1 MKSIPNSAEREQN
14 LALTFPPHPDTVAEP
29 LEYLQENGLPVSH
42 FRYHVLSEPG
52 WLPVIRYS
60 VTYDP
65 SATQTRKPTSFIA
78 KWQTCGSS
86 QLSELLCA
94 LWNAGFDGR
103 QGLAIAEPLAYITS
117 KHILLQRRAN
127 GVPLLDH
134 LTRSPVAVHSA
145 HTAGRWLGK
154 FHSTASLPVFGT
166 SVQTEIERIA
176 RCAQAAADSAPA
188 YRSRILQLAAKTAS
202 VQHSADSPLVP
213 THGDFHPKNIFVSR
227 HCLTVIDFDRFT
239 FGHRERDL
247 GFFIAQSMTMPRQPG
262 KHFSRARKW
271 NAAFLDGYTNE
282 TQSPDSALLHSYIV
296 SALLE
301 ILFYKLCVRP
311 AHDLAFIDGWLAYC
325 KELTARTNLAFA

>member
-1 MKSIPNSAEREQN
+1 MKQLPNFAPRDQA
-14 LALTFPPHPDTVAEP
+14 LALTFPPNPDTVAEP
-29 LEYLQENGLPVSH
+29 LEYLQANGLPVSH

-52 WLPVIRYS
+52 WLPVIRYN

-65 SATQTRKPTSFIA
+65 SASPARRPTSFIA
-78 KWQTCGSS
+78 KWQTSGGA
-86 QLSELLCA
+86 QIAGLLFA

-103 QGLAIAEPLAYITS
+103 QGLAIAEPLGYISS

-127 GVPLLDH
+127 GVPLLDR
-134 LTRSPVAVHSA
+134 LTASPMDVHSA

-154 FHSTASLPVFGT
+154 FHSTASLPVFGP
-166 SVQTEIERIA
+166 SVQTEIERITTCA
-176 RCAQAAADSAPA
+176 RDAASSAPTF
-188 YRSRILQLAAKTAS
+188 RSQILQLAAETAR
-202 VQHSADSPLVP
+202 VQHSAVSSLVP

-239 FGHRERDL
+239 RSHRERDL
-247 GFFIAQSMTMPRQPG
+247 GFFLAQSMTMPRQPANQLN
-262 KHFSRARKW
+262 RAGKW
-271 NAAFLDGYTNE
+271 NTAFLDGYTNE

-311 AHDLAFIDGWLAYC
+311 SADYSFLPGWLAFC
-325 KELTARTNLAFA
+325 EDLFARTDFAFA